1 MKLCESSNYNIDVC
15 QSAGML
21 SLRRIKSFV
30 LAQTGGLPW
39 GGKTK
44 LFDKGLL
51 GHAHQIGRTTS
62 SLFHSF
68 FTCGSETRLICAFNM
83 LKEEKEYAVREL
95 SGARGFFVSRVKA
108 SLAAFVLMVLV
119 IILIVLAV
127 MLAKEKG
134 KEEPI
139 GKVKKDNNAS
149 GKLSLG

>member
-1 MKLCESSNYNIDVC
+1 MSLGGHVDSEENKKLCFRSD
-15 QSAGML
+15 GW
-21 SLRRIKSFV
+21 
-30 LAQTGGLPW
+30 LAW

-51 GHAHQIGRTTS
+51 GHEHQIGRTSS
-62 SLFHSF
+62 SLFHSPF
-68 FTCGSETRLICAFNM
+68 FACGSKTRLICAFNM

-108 SLAAFVLMVLV
+108 LLLAFVLVALV

-139 GKVKKDNNAS
+139 GKVKKVNKAT
-149 GKLSLG
+149 GKLGLG